1 MKKIKKGFALFL
13 VFVMAVSVIPQS
25 AFAAKKKV
33 KLSKKAVTVA
43 VGESVKIQLKNNKK
57 KVKWSITSGKKN
69 VTLSKK
75 KKTSV
80 VIKGKKAGK
89 AKVQAKI
96 GKKKYICKV
105 TVKKLDKS
113 SDEDWDDDDDQD
125 DDDTSTE
132 EPVVQPT
139 EKPLKTSDPVIP
151 STSEPSVTTPEPTP
165 GEDTTPVPA
174 TIVPSLLPAS
184 STPEPSQT
192 SVPTV
197 KPTNVPS
204 ATPLETMTPPD
215 NTPVPT
221 IKPTVKPTIE
231 PTVKPTEKPT
241 PEPTQTASPTAE
253 PTNAPSATPL
263 ETITPSLPPSSSTP
277 EPTVEPSATPVVT
290 TTPPSQSPEPT
301 IKPENHYQ
309 GLYAESEPFVISSVT
324 FDKEVTS
331 YSLAYTNIYVNQ
343 EGAASIKD
351 VVPDVSKCSFTVYCY
366 GKKAEVK
373 GVSDIVWNEEE
384 GEDPYYSFALTVEQ
398 DGKEYTETV
407 KMMLGVPKYPN
418 NPGNLSNGLT
428 LLSLQADDKTYE
440 LERNVAYGG
449 ETYYFKDKE
458 IDISQI
464 AEAEKVSIVG
474 VYEDETVTVD
484 AEIQEWYGGYIYF
497 INQSFKKGNLEIGSC
512 YFQGIKKSERYFD
525 VDAFTSTKGEV
536 TGDMVSNEWCFVYE
550 PKLEKGKSL
559 KDIFGNLSEELN
571 IYRTVYNNAYC
582 KDNEIRNV
590 VWHEESFYE
599 NKEDLGYYTFDI
611 VVTVDGQE
619 LTQNYKLV
627 QRQRKYQVS
636 GKLTTADGLPIA
648 DVELVLEEEGG
659 SQETVKTDSEGCFS
673 KELIKGTYQFDLG
686 ESFTVDDEDLQ
697 WNESLPVYKIMGK
710 VTRKGVQ
717 STDVPAFWFDS
728 QDDTQTIAN
737 ESDYSWTEIRYWSY
751 LEKGT
756 YNVTSYN
763 TLVETITVTKSETH
777 DITME
782 LGKVFGKGSGYYKF
796 VNTEDPEVYEQP
808 YAANGSYKVYLK
820 PGTYEVQKDGTV
832 IDTIEVTLGD
842 MEKDYVVYTCKGELL
857 DVKGVQIPKSVYDYD
872 IVVKKDDEVYQN
884 LSLTRWSG
892 ETSGYSFSA
901 LPGTYQFYYDEKQI
915 AEITV
920 TDSDVVQDV
929 TMPVKYVKIKMY
941 DAQDQLI
948 PLTQQV
954 TLTNQESSQQYY
966 LYGDEDSVD
975 FSIAMALPL
984 GTYQCGT
991 YEGMPSMQGK
1001 TITIEEDTDE
1011 IVMNMNVYKLTGNCK
1026 INGES
1031 ADRSTWIDLCRKE
1044 DGYYLASCTVDDE
1057 GNYVFYLEPGEYTMK
1072 VYNSGVT
1079 MDKGED
1085 VSVTNDA
1092 VVKDLD
1098 ITNAS

>member
-1 MKKIKKGFALFL
+1 MKKIKKGFALLL

-25 AFAAKKKV
+25 VFAAKKKV

-75 KKTSV
+75 KKTGV
-80 VIKGKKAGK
+80 IIKGKKAGK
-89 AKVQAKI
+89 TKVQAKI
-96 GKKKYICKV
+96 GKKKYVCKV
-105 TVKKLDKS
+105 TVKKAATADNENPNNGK
-113 SDEDWDDDDDQD
+113 
-125 DDDTSTE
+125 TTA
-132 EPVVQPT
+132 EPTQVPSQAPTVSQQPV
-139 EKPLKTSDPVIP
+139 PPVITP
-151 STSEPSVTTPEPTP
+151 GVTPSEPTASSPQTPSPSVEPTP
-165 GEDTTPVPA
+165 TASQQPVP
-174 TIVPSLLPAS
+174 
-184 STPEPSQT
+184 
-192 SVPTV
+192 
-197 KPTNVPS
+197 
-204 ATPLETMTPPD
+204 
-215 NTPVPT
+215 PVA
-221 IKPTVKPTIE
+221 
-231 PTVKPTEKPT
+231 
-241 PEPTQTASPTAE
+241 TQTANPSETLLPSVEPTAE
-253 PTNAPSATPL
+253 PTSD
-263 ETITPSLPPSSSTP
+263 
-277 EPTVEPSATPVVT
+277 
-290 TTPPSQSPEPT
+290 PSQTTEPT

-324 FDKEVTS
+324 FDKEITS

-343 EGAASIKD
+343 EGAASLKE
-351 VVPDVSKCSFTVYCY
+351 VVPDVSKCTFTVYCY

-373 GVSDIVWNEEE
+373 RISDIVWNEEE

-407 KMMLGVPKYPN
+407 KMRLGVPKYPN
-418 NPGNLSNGLT
+418 NPGDLSNGLT

-458 IDISQI
+458 IDISKI
-464 AEAEKVSIVG
+464 AEAKKVSIVG
-474 VYEDETVTVD
+474 VYEEEKVKIDV
-484 AEIQEWYGGYIYF
+484 EIRRWNQGYAF
-497 INQSFKKGNLEIGSC
+497 FTNQSFKKGNLEIGSG
-512 YFQGIKKSERYFD
+512 YFYGYKKSDRYFD

-559 KDIFGNLSEELN
+559 KDIFGNLSEELK
-571 IYRTVYNNAYC
+571 IYRTVYNNAYY

-599 NKEDLGYYTFDI
+599 NKEDPGYYTFDI
-611 VVTVDGQE
+611 VVTVDGKE
-619 LTQNYKLV
+619 LTQKYKLV
-627 QRQRKYQVS
+627 QRQRTYQVS
-636 GKLTTADGLPIA
+636 GKLTTADGVPIS
-648 DVELVLEEEGG
+648 DVSIMLEQEGG
-659 SQETVKTDSEGCFS
+659 SQETVKTDSEGYFS
-673 KELIKGTYQFDLG
+673 KELIKGTYQFELG
-686 ESFTVDDEDLQ
+686 KPFTVEDKDLQ
-697 WNESLPVYKIMGK
+697 WNESLPLYKIAGK
-710 VTRKGVQ
+710 VTREGAAQ
-717 STDVPAFWFDS
+717 STDVPGIHFQS
-728 QDDTQTIAN
+728 EEQKTITSG
-737 ESDYSWTEIRYWSY
+737 SDYSGTETRYWAY

-763 TLVETITVTKSETH
+763 TLIETIIVTKSETH

-782 LGKVFGKGSGYYKF
+782 LGMVFGKGSGYYKF

-842 MEKDYVVYTCKGELL
+842 MEKDYVSYTCKGELL
-857 DVKGVQIPKSVYDYD
+857 DMKGVQIPKNVYNYD
-872 IVVKKDDEVYQN
+872 IVVKKEDKVYKN
-884 LSLTRWSG
+884 LSLTRWSEG
-892 ETSGYSFSA
+892 TSGYSFSA
-901 LPGTYQFYYDEKQI
+901 LPGTYQFYYGENKI

-920 TDSDVVQDV
+920 TDSDVVQDL
-929 TMPVKYVKIKMY
+929 TMPVKYKKIKMY
-941 DAQDQLI
+941 DAQKQLI

-954 TLTNQESSQQYY
+954 TLINQESSQQYN

-975 FSIAMALPL
+975 FSIAVALPL
-984 GTYQCGT
+984 GTYQFET
-991 YEGMPSMQGK
+991 YEGMPSVQGK
-1001 TITIEEDTDE
+1001 TITVKEDSDE

-1031 ADRSTWIDLCRKE
+1031 ADRSTWIDLRRKE

-1072 VYNSGVT
+1072 VYNSNVT

-1085 VSVTNDA
+1085 VSITNDA

-1098 ITNAS
+1098 ITNAN

>member
-1 MKKIKKGFALFL
+1 MKKIKKGFALLL
-13 VFVMAVSVIPQS
+13 VFVMAVSVLPQS

-43 VGESVKIQLKNNKK
+43 VGEAVKIQLKNNKK
-57 KVKWSITSGKKN
+57 KVKWNITSGKKN

-96 GKKKYICKV
+96 GKKKYVCKV
-105 TVKKLDKS
+105 TVKK
-113 SDEDWDDDDDQD
+113 
-125 DDDTSTE
+125 
-132 EPVVQPT
+132 
-139 EKPLKTSDPVIP
+139 
-151 STSEPSVTTPEPTP
+151 
-165 GEDTTPVPA
+165 A
-174 TIVPSLLPAS
+174 
-184 STPEPSQT
+184 
-192 SVPTV
+192 
-197 KPTNVPS
+197 
-204 ATPLETMTPPD
+204 ATPD
-215 NTPVPT
+215 NDNPNNGKTT
-221 IKPTVKPTIE
+221 A
-231 PTVKPTEKPT
+231 
-241 PEPTQTASPTAE
+241 EPTQVPSQAPTVSQQPVPPVTTQTANPSETLLPSVEPTAE
-253 PTNAPSATPL
+253 PTSD
-263 ETITPSLPPSSSTP
+263 
-277 EPTVEPSATPVVT
+277 
-290 TTPPSQSPEPT
+290 PSQTTEPT

-324 FDKEVTS
+324 FEKEVTS

-343 EGAASIKD
+343 EGAASLKD
-351 VVPDVSKCSFTVYCY
+351 VVPDVSKCTFTVYCY

-373 GVSDIVWNEEE
+373 GISDIVWNEEE

-407 KMMLGVPKYPN
+407 KMRLGVPKYPN
-418 NPGNLSNGLT
+418 NPGDLSNGLT
-428 LLSLQADDKTYE
+428 LLSMQADNKTYE

-449 ETYYFKDKE
+449 AVYYFKDKE
-458 IDISQI
+458 VDISQI

-474 VYEDETVTVD
+474 VYEEETVTIDV
-484 AEIQEWYGGYIYF
+484 EIQEWYGGYIYF
-497 INQSFKKGNLEIGSC
+497 INKSFKKGNLEIGSC

-525 VDAFTSTKGEV
+525 VDAFTSTKGNV

-559 KDIFGNLSEELN
+559 KDIFGNLPEELN
-571 IYRTVYNNAYC
+571 IYRTVYNNAYY

-619 LTQNYKLV
+619 LTQEYKLV
-627 QRQRKYQVS
+627 QRQRTYQVS

-648 DVELVLEEEGG
+648 DAELVLEEEGG
-659 SQETVKTDSEGCFS
+659 SQETVKTDSEGYFS
-673 KELIKGTYQFDLG
+673 KKLIKGTYQFDLG

-717 STDVPAFWFDS
+717 STDVPAFWFQSDEA
-728 QDDTQTIAN
+728 QTIAN
-737 ESDYSWTEIRYWSY
+737 ESDYSGTEIRYWSY

-782 LGKVFGKGSGYYKF
+782 LGMVFGKGSGYYKF

-808 YAANGSYKVYLK
+808 YAANGSYKVFLK

-832 IDTIEVTLGD
+832 IDTIEVKLGD

-857 DVKGVQIPKSVYDYD
+857 DVKGFQIPKSVYDYD

-920 TDSDVVQDV
+920 TDSNVVQDL

-954 TLTNQESSQQYY
+954 TLTNQESSQQYN
-966 LYGDEDSVD
+966 LYREEDEDSVD

-1001 TITIEEDTDE
+1001 TITIKEDTDE

-1031 ADRSTWIDLCRKE
+1031 ADRNTWIDLCRKE
-1044 DGYYLASCTVDDE
+1044 GGYYLASCTVDDE

-1072 VYNSGVT
+1072 VYNSNVM
-1079 MDKGED
+1079 MDKDED
-1085 VSVTNDA
+1085 VSIINDA

>member
-1 MKKIKKGFALFL
+1 MKKIKKGFALLL

-96 GKKKYICKV
+96 GKKKYVCKV
-105 TVKKLDKS
+105 TVKKAATADNDNPNNGK
-113 SDEDWDDDDDQD
+113 
-125 DDDTSTE
+125 TTA
-132 EPVVQPT
+132 EPTQVPSQAPTVSQQPV
-139 EKPLKTSDPVIP
+139 PPVISQTANP
-151 STSEPSVTTPEPTP
+151 SEIPLPSV
-165 GEDTTPVPA
+165 
-174 TIVPSLLPAS
+174 
-184 STPEPSQT
+184 
-192 SVPTV
+192 
-197 KPTNVPS
+197 
-204 ATPLETMTPPD
+204 
-215 NTPVPT
+215 
-221 IKPTVKPTIE
+221 
-231 PTVKPTEKPT
+231 KPT
-241 PEPTQTASPTAE
+241 PEPTGD
-253 PTNAPSATPL
+253 PSQ
-263 ETITPSLPPSSSTP
+263 TP
-277 EPTVEPSATPVVT
+277 EPSVEPTPTASQQPAT
-290 TTPPSQSPEPT
+290 SSPEPT

-331 YSLAYTNIYVNQ
+331 YSLAYTNIYVTQ
-343 EGAASIKD
+343 EGAASLKE

-373 GVSDIVWNEEE
+373 GISDIVWNEEE

-398 DGKEYTETV
+398 DGKEYTETI
-407 KMMLGVPKYPN
+407 KMMLGIPKYPN

-474 VYEDETVTVD
+474 VYEEEKVKIDV
-484 AEIQEWYGGYIYF
+484 EIQRWNQGYAFF
-497 INQSFKKGNLEIGSC
+497 INQSFKKGNLEIGSG
-512 YFQGIKKSERYFD
+512 YFYGYKKSNRYFD

-571 IYRTVYNNAYC
+571 IYRTVYNNAYY

-590 VWHEESFYE
+590 VWHEESFYK
-599 NKEDLGYYTFDI
+599 NKEDPGYYTFDI

-619 LTQNYKLV
+619 LTQEYKLV
-627 QRQRKYQVS
+627 QRQRTYQVS
-636 GKLTTADGLPIA
+636 GKLTTADGVPIS
-648 DVELVLEEEGG
+648 DVSIMLEQEGG
-659 SQETVKTDSEGCFS
+659 SQETVKTDSEGYFS
-673 KELIKGTYQFDLG
+673 KELIKGTYQFELG
-686 ESFTVDDEDLQ
+686 KPFTVDDEDLQ
-697 WNESLPVYKIMGK
+697 WNESFPLYKIAGK
-710 VTRKGVQ
+710 VTREGAAQ
-717 STDVPAFWFDS
+717 STDVPGIHFQS
-728 QDDTQTIAN
+728 EEQKTITSG
-737 ESDYSWTEIRYWSY
+737 SDYSGTETRYWSY

-763 TLVETITVTKSETH
+763 TLIETITVTKSETH

-796 VNTEDPEVYEQP
+796 VNTEDPEVYEEP
-808 YAANGSYKVYLK
+808 FAANGSYKVYLK
-820 PGTYEVQKDGTV
+820 PGTYKVQKDGTV

-842 MEKDYVVYTCKGELL
+842 MEKDYVSYTCKGELL
-857 DVKGVQIPKSVYDYD
+857 DMKGVQIPKNVYNYD
-872 IVVKKDDEVYQN
+872 IVVKKEDKVYKN

-892 ETSGYSFSA
+892 DTSGYNFSA
-901 LPGTYQFYYDEKQI
+901 LPGTYQFYYGENKI

-920 TDSDVVQDV
+920 TDSDVVQDL
-929 TMPVKYVKIKMY
+929 TMPVKYVKIKMH

-954 TLTNQESSQQYY
+954 TLINQESSQQYN

-975 FSIAMALPL
+975 FSIAVALPL
-984 GTYQCGT
+984 GTYQFET
-991 YEGMPSMQGK
+991 YEGMPSVQGK
-1001 TITIEEDTDE
+1001 TITVKEDTDE

-1031 ADRSTWIDLCRKE
+1031 ADRSTWINLYRKK
-1044 DGYYLASCTVDDE
+1044 DNSYLASCTMDEE
-1057 GNYVFYLEPGEYTMK
+1057 GNYVFYLE
-1072 VYNSGVT
+1072 SGDYSVQVSKADAT
-1079 MDKGED
+1079 IIAEEE
-1085 VSVTNDA
+1085 VSVTNASVIQDF
-1092 VVKDLD
+1092 D
-1098 ITNAS
+1098 ITNASWLA

>member
-1 MKKIKKGFALFL
+1 M
-13 VFVMAVSVIPQS
+13 
-25 AFAAKKKV
+25 
-33 KLSKKAVTVA
+33 
-43 VGESVKIQLKNNKK
+43 GESVRIQLKNNKK
-57 KVKWSITSGKKN
+57 KVKWVVASGKN
-69 VTLSKK
+69 IITLSKK
-75 KKTSV
+75 KKTGV
-80 VIKGKKAGK
+80 TIKGKKAGK
-89 AKVQAKI
+89 ARVHAKI

-113 SDEDWDDDDDQD
+113 SDEDWDDDVDQD

-139 EKPLKTSDPVIP
+139 EKPLQTSDPVIP
-151 STSEPSVTTPEPTP
+151 STSAPSVATPEPTP

-197 KPTNVPS
+197 KPTDVPS
-204 ATPLETMTPPD
+204 ATPLETMTPPVS
-215 NTPVPT
+215 TIEPT
-221 IKPTVKPTIE
+221 IKPTIE
-231 PTVKPTEKPT
+231 PTIKPTIEPTEKPT
-241 PEPTQTASPTAE
+241 PEPTQSASPTVE
-253 PTNAPSATPL
+253 PTNVPSATPL
-263 ETITPSLPPSSSTP
+263 ETITPSLPPSSST
-277 EPTVEPSATPVVT
+277 
-290 TTPPSQSPEPT
+290 PEPT

-331 YSLAYTNIYVNQ
+331 YSLAYTNIYVTQ
-343 EGAASIKD
+343 EGAASLKE
-351 VVPDVSKCSFTVYCY
+351 VVPDVSKCTFTVYCY

-373 GVSDIVWNEEE
+373 GISDIVWNEEE

-398 DGKEYTETV
+398 DGKEYTETI
-407 KMMLGVPKYPN
+407 KMMLGIPKYPN
-418 NPGNLSNGLT
+418 TPGNLSNGLT

-458 IDISQI
+458 IDISKI
-464 AEAEKVSIVG
+464 AEAKKVSIVG
-474 VYEDETVTVD
+474 VYEEETVTIDV
-484 AEIQEWYGGYIYF
+484 EIRKWNQGYAFF
-497 INQSFKKGNLEIGSC
+497 INQSFKKGNLEIGSG
-512 YFQGIKKSERYFD
+512 YFSGYKKSERYFD

-559 KDIFGNLSEELN
+559 KDIFGNLSEELK
-571 IYRTVYNNAYC
+571 IYRTVYNNAYY

-599 NKEDLGYYTFDI
+599 NKEDPGYYTFDI
-611 VVTVDGQE
+611 VVTVDGKE
-619 LTQNYKLV
+619 LTQEYKLI
-627 QRQRKYQVS
+627 QRQRTYQVS
-636 GKLTTADGLPIA
+636 GKLTTADGVPIS
-648 DVELVLEEEGG
+648 DVSIMLEQEGG
-659 SQETVKTDSEGCFS
+659 SQETVKTDSEGYFS
-673 KELIKGTYQFDLG
+673 KKLIKGTYQFNLG
-686 ESFTVDDEDLQ
+686 KSFTVEDEDLQ

-717 STDVPAFWFDS
+717 SKDVPAFWFDS

-737 ESDYSWTEIRYWSY
+737 ESDYSGTEIRYWSY

-763 TLVETITVTKSETH
+763 TLIETITVTKSETH

-782 LGKVFGKGSGYYKF
+782 LGMVFGKGSGYYKF

-808 YAANGSYKVYLK
+808 YAGNGSYKVYLK

-842 MEKDYVVYTCKGELL
+842 MEKDYVSYTCKGELL
-857 DVKGVQIPKSVYDYD
+857 DMKGVQIPKSVYNYD
-872 IVVKKDDEVYQN
+872 IVVKKEDTVYKN
-884 LSLTRWSG
+884 LSLTRWSEG
-892 ETSGYSFSA
+892 TSGYNFSA
-901 LPGTYQFYYDEKQI
+901 LPGTYQFYYGEKKI
-915 AEITV
+915 AEVTV
-920 TDSDVVQDV
+920 TDSDVVKDL
-929 TMPVKYVKIKMY
+929 TMPVKYIKIKMY
-941 DAQDQLI
+941 DAQNQLI

-954 TLTNQESSQQYY
+954 ELLNQESKQRYY
-966 LYGDEDSVD
+966 LYGEEDEDSVG
-975 FSIAMALPL
+975 FSMAMALPL
-984 GTYQCGT
+984 GTYQFET
-991 YEGMPSMQGK
+991 YEGMPSVQGK
-1001 TITIEEDTDE
+1001 TITVKEDTDE

-1031 ADRSTWIDLCRKE
+1031 ADRSTWIDLRRKE

-1072 VYNSGVT
+1072 VYNSNVT
-1079 MDKGED
+1079 MDKDEE

-1098 ITNAS
+1098 ITNAN

>member
-1 MKKIKKGFALFL
+1 MKKIKKGFALLL

-75 KKTSV
+75 KKTGV
-80 VIKGKKAGK
+80 IIKGKKAGK

-96 GKKKYICKV
+96 GKKKYVCKV
-105 TVKKLDKS
+105 TVKKAATADN
-113 SDEDWDDDDDQD
+113 DN
-125 DDDTSTE
+125 
-132 EPVVQPT
+132 PNNG
-139 EKPLKTSDPVIP
+139 KT
-151 STSEPSVTTPEPTP
+151 T
-165 GEDTTPVPA
+165 A
-174 TIVPSLLPAS
+174 
-184 STPEPSQT
+184 
-192 SVPTV
+192 
-197 KPTNVPS
+197 
-204 ATPLETMTPPD
+204 
-215 NTPVPT
+215 
-221 IKPTVKPTIE
+221 
-231 PTVKPTEKPT
+231 
-241 PEPTQTASPTAE
+241 EPTQVPSQAPTVSQQPVPPVATQTANPSETLLPSVEPTAE
-253 PTNAPSATPL
+253 PTSD
-263 ETITPSLPPSSSTP
+263 
-277 EPTVEPSATPVVT
+277 
-290 TTPPSQSPEPT
+290 PSQTTEPT
-301 IKPENHYQ
+301 IKPENHFE

-324 FDKEVTS
+324 FDKEITS

-343 EGAASIKD
+343 EGAASLKE
-351 VVPDVSKCSFTVYCY
+351 VVPDVSKCTFTVYCY

-373 GVSDIVWNEEE
+373 RISDIVWNEEE

-407 KMMLGVPKYPN
+407 KMRLGVPKYPN
-418 NPGNLSNGLT
+418 NPGDLSNGLT

-458 IDISQI
+458 IDISKI
-464 AEAEKVSIVG
+464 AEAKKVSIVG
-474 VYEDETVTVD
+474 VYEEEKVKIDV
-484 AEIQEWYGGYIYF
+484 EIRRWNQGYAF
-497 INQSFKKGNLEIGSC
+497 FTNQSFKKGNLEIGSG
-512 YFQGIKKSERYFD
+512 YFYGYKKSDRYFD

-559 KDIFGNLSEELN
+559 KDIFGNLSEELK
-571 IYRTVYNNAYC
+571 IYRTVYNNAYY

-599 NKEDLGYYTFDI
+599 NKEDPGYYTFDI
-611 VVTVDGQE
+611 VVTVDGKE
-619 LTQNYKLV
+619 LTQEYKLV
-627 QRQRKYQVS
+627 QRQRTYQVS
-636 GKLTTADGLPIA
+636 GKLTTADGVPIS
-648 DVELVLEEEGG
+648 DVSIMLEQEGG
-659 SQETVKTDSEGCFS
+659 SQETVKTDSEGYFS
-673 KELIKGTYQFDLG
+673 KELIKGTYQFELG
-686 ESFTVDDEDLQ
+686 KPFTVEDKDLQ
-697 WNESLPVYKIMGK
+697 WNESLPLYKIAGK
-710 VTRKGVQ
+710 VTREGAAQ
-717 STDVPAFWFDS
+717 STDVPGIHFQS
-728 QDDTQTIAN
+728 EEQKTITSG
-737 ESDYSWTEIRYWSY
+737 SDYSGTETRYWAY

-763 TLVETITVTKSETH
+763 TLIETITVTKSETH

-782 LGKVFGKGSGYYKF
+782 LGMVFGKGSGYYKF

-820 PGTYEVQKDGTV
+820 PGTYKVQKDGTV

-842 MEKDYVVYTCKGELL
+842 MEKDYVSYTCKGELL
-857 DVKGVQIPKSVYDYD
+857 DMKGVQIPKSVYNYD
-872 IVVKKDDEVYQN
+872 IVVKKEDTVYKN
-884 LSLTRWSG
+884 LSLTRWSEG
-892 ETSGYSFSA
+892 TSGYNFSA
-901 LPGTYQFYYDEKQI
+901 LPGTYQFYYGEKKI
-915 AEITV
+915 AEVTV
-920 TDSDVVQDV
+920 TDSDVVKDL
-929 TMPVKYVKIKMY
+929 TMPVKYKKIKMY
-941 DAQDQLI
+941 DAQKQLI

-954 TLTNQESSQQYY
+954 TLINQESSQQYN

-984 GTYQCGT
+984 GTYQFET
-991 YEGMPSMQGK
+991 YEGMPSVQGK
-1001 TITIEEDTDE
+1001 TITVKEDNDE

-1031 ADRSTWIDLCRKE
+1031 ADRNTWIDLRRKE

-1072 VYNSGVT
+1072 VYNSNVT

-1085 VSVTNDA
+1085 VSIINDA

>member
-1 MKKIKKGFALFL
+1 MKKIKKGFALLL

-25 AFAAKKKV
+25 AFAAKKMV
-33 KLSKKAVTVA
+33 KLSKKTVTVA
-43 VGESVKIQLKNNKK
+43 VGEAVKIQLKNNKK
-57 KVKWSITSGKKN
+57 KVKWRITSGKKN

-80 VIKGKKAGK
+80 IIKGKKAGK

-96 GKKKYICKV
+96 GKKKYVCKV
-105 TVKKLDKS
+105 TVGKAATADN
-113 SDEDWDDDDDQD
+113 DN
-125 DDDTSTE
+125 
-132 EPVVQPT
+132 PNNG
-139 EKPLKTSDPVIP
+139 KT
-151 STSEPSVTTPEPTP
+151 
-165 GEDTTPVPA
+165 
-174 TIVPSLLPAS
+174 
-184 STPEPSQT
+184 
-192 SVPTV
+192 
-197 KPTNVPS
+197 
-204 ATPLETMTPPD
+204 
-215 NTPVPT
+215 
-221 IKPTVKPTIE
+221 
-231 PTVKPTEKPT
+231 
-241 PEPTQTASPTAE
+241 TAE
-253 PTNAPSATPL
+253 PTQVPSQAPTVSQQPVPPV
-263 ETITPSLPPSSSTP
+263 ITPDVTPSEPTVSSSQTP
-277 EPTVEPSATPVVT
+277 EPTVSSPQTPEPSVEPTPTVSQQPAT
-290 TTPPSQSPEPT
+290 SSPEPT
-301 IKPENHYQ
+301 IKPENHFE

-331 YSLAYTNIYVNQ
+331 YSLAYTNIYVTQ
-343 EGAASIKD
+343 EGAASLKD
-351 VVPDVSKCSFTVYCY
+351 VVPDVSKCTFTVYCY

-373 GVSDIVWNEEE
+373 GISDIVWNEEE

-398 DGKEYTETV
+398 DGKEYTETI
-407 KMMLGVPKYPN
+407 KMMLGIPKYPN

-474 VYEDETVTVD
+474 VYEEEKVKIDVELR
-484 AEIQEWYGGYIYF
+484 EWNQRYAFF
-497 INQSFKKGNLEIGSC
+497 INQSFKKGNLEIGSG
-512 YFQGIKKSERYFD
+512 YFYGYKKSERYFD

-571 IYRTVYNNAYC
+571 IYRTVYNNAYY

-599 NKEDLGYYTFDI
+599 NKEDPGYYTFDI
-611 VVTVDGQE
+611 VVTVDGKE
-619 LTQNYKLV
+619 LTQEYKLV
-627 QRQRKYQVS
+627 QRQRTYQVS
-636 GKLTTADGLPIA
+636 GKLTTADGVPIA
-648 DVELVLEEEGG
+648 DAELKLEEEGG
-659 SQETVKTDSEGCFS
+659 SQKAVKTDSKGYFS
-673 KELIKGTYQFDLG
+673 KELIKGTYQFNLG
-686 ESFTVDDEDLQ
+686 KSFTIVDEDLQ

-717 STDVPAFWFDS
+717 STDVPSFYFDS

-737 ESDYSWTEIRYWSY
+737 EIDYSGTEIRYWSY

-763 TLVETITVTKSETH
+763 TLIETITVTKSGTH

-808 YAANGSYKVYLK
+808 YAAYGSYKVYLK
-820 PGTYEVQKDGTV
+820 PGTYKVQKDGTV

-842 MEKDYVVYTCKGELL
+842 MEKDYVSYTCKGELL
-857 DVKGVQIPKSVYDYD
+857 DMKGVQIPKNVYNYD
-872 IVVKKDDEVYQN
+872 IVVKKEDKVYKN
-884 LSLTRWSG
+884 LSLTRWSEG
-892 ETSGYSFSA
+892 TSGYSFSA
-901 LPGTYQFYYDEKQI
+901 LPGTYQFYYGENKI

-920 TDSDVVQDV
+920 TDSDVVQDL
-929 TMPVKYVKIKMY
+929 TMPVKYVKIKMH

-954 TLTNQESSQQYY
+954 TLINQESSQQYN

-984 GTYQCGT
+984 GTYQFET
-991 YEGMPSMQGK
+991 YEGMPNVQGK
-1001 TITIEEDTDE
+1001 TITVKEDTDE

-1031 ADRSTWIDLCRKE
+1031 ADRSTWIDLYRKG
-1044 DGYYLASCTVDDE
+1044 DGYYLASCNMDDE

-1072 VYNSGVT
+1072 VYRSNVI
-1079 MDKGED
+1079 MDEDED

-1098 ITNAS
+1098 ITNAN

>member
-1 MKKIKKGFALFL
+1 MKKIKKGFALLL

-75 KKTSV
+75 KKTGV
-80 VIKGKKAGK
+80 IIKGKKAGK

-96 GKKKYICKV
+96 GKKKYVCKV
-105 TVKKLDKS
+105 TVKKAATADNDNPNNGK
-113 SDEDWDDDDDQD
+113 
-125 DDDTSTE
+125 TTA
-132 EPVVQPT
+132 EPTQVPSQAPTVSQQPV
-139 EKPLKTSDPVIP
+139 PPVITP
-151 STSEPSVTTPEPTP
+151 GVTPSEPT
-165 GEDTTPVPA
+165 
-174 TIVPSLLPAS
+174 AS
-184 STPEPSQT
+184 SPQTPEPS
-192 SVPTV
+192 V
-197 KPTNVPS
+197 
-204 ATPLETMTPPD
+204 
-215 NTPVPT
+215 
-221 IKPTVKPTIE
+221 E
-231 PTVKPTEKPT
+231 PTP
-241 PEPTQTASPTAE
+241 TASQQP
-253 PTNAPSATPL
+253 AT
-263 ETITPSLPPSSSTP
+263 SSP
-277 EPTVEPSATPVVT
+277 K
-290 TTPPSQSPEPT
+290 PT

-331 YSLAYTNIYVNQ
+331 YSLAYTNIYVTQ
-343 EGAASIKD
+343 EGAASLKD

-373 GVSDIVWNEEE
+373 GSSDIVWNEEE

-398 DGKEYTETV
+398 DGKEYTETI
-407 KMMLGVPKYPN
+407 KMMLGIPKYPN

-474 VYEDETVTVD
+474 VYEEEKVKIDV
-484 AEIQEWYGGYIYF
+484 EILRWNQGYAFF
-497 INQSFKKGNLEIGSC
+497 INQSFKKGNLEIGSG
-512 YFQGIKKSERYFD
+512 YFYGYKKSNRYFD

-559 KDIFGNLSEELN
+559 KDIFGNLSEELK
-571 IYRTVYNNAYC
+571 IYRTVYNNAYY

-590 VWHEESFYE
+590 VWHEESFYK
-599 NKEDLGYYTFDI
+599 NKEDPGYYTFDI

-619 LTQNYKLV
+619 LTQEYKLV
-627 QRQRKYQVS
+627 QRQRTYQVS
-636 GKLTTADGLPIA
+636 GKLTTADGVPIS
-648 DVELVLEEEGG
+648 DVSIMLEQEGG
-659 SQETVKTDSEGCFS
+659 SQETVKTDSEGYFS
-673 KELIKGTYQFDLG
+673 KELIKGTYQFELG
-686 ESFTVDDEDLQ
+686 KPFTVEDKDLQ
-697 WNESLPVYKIMGK
+697 WNESLPLYKIAGK
-710 VTRKGVQ
+710 VTREGAAQ
-717 STDVPAFWFDS
+717 STDVPGIHFQS
-728 QDDTQTIAN
+728 EEQKTITSG
-737 ESDYSWTEIRYWSY
+737 SDYSGTEIRYWSY
-751 LEKGT
+751 LEKGI
-756 YNVTSYN
+756 YNVVAVN
-763 TLVETITVTKSETH
+763 TLVDTITVTKSETH

-796 VNTEDPEVYEQP
+796 VNTEDPEVYEEP
-808 YAANGSYKVYLK
+808 FAANGSYKVYLK
-820 PGTYEVQKDGTV
+820 PGTYKVQKDGTV

-842 MEKDYVVYTCKGELL
+842 MEKDYVSYTCKGELL
-857 DVKGVQIPKSVYDYD
+857 DMKGVQIPKNVYNYD
-872 IVVKKDDEVYQN
+872 IVVKKEDKVYKN
-884 LSLTRWSG
+884 LSLTRWSEG
-892 ETSGYSFSA
+892 TSGYSFSA
-901 LPGTYQFYYDEKQI
+901 LPGTYQFYYGENKI

-920 TDSDVVQDV
+920 TDSDVVRDL
-929 TMPVKYVKIKMY
+929 TMPVKYVKIKMH

-954 TLTNQESSQQYY
+954 TLINQESSQQYN

-975 FSIAMALPL
+975 FSIAVALPL
-984 GTYQCGT
+984 GTYQFET
-991 YEGMPSMQGK
+991 YEGMPSVQGK
-1001 TITIEEDTDE
+1001 TITVKEDPDE

-1031 ADRSTWIDLCRKE
+1031 ADRSTWINLYQKKDNR
-1044 DGYYLASCTVDDE
+1044 YLASCTMDDE
-1057 GNYVFYLEPGEYTMK
+1057 GNYVFYLEPGDYTMK
-1072 VYNSGVT
+1072 VYRSNVI
-1079 MDKGED
+1079 MDED
-1085 VSVTNDA
+1085 EEVSVTNDA
-1092 VVKDLD
+1092 VVKNLD
-1098 ITNAS
+1098 ITNAN

>member
-1 MKKIKKGFALFL
+1 MKKIKKGFALLL

-75 KKTSV
+75 KKTGV
-80 VIKGKKAGK
+80 IIKGKKAGK
-89 AKVQAKI
+89 TKVQAKI
-96 GKKKYICKV
+96 GKKKYVCKV
-105 TVKKLDKS
+105 TVKKAATADNENPNNGK
-113 SDEDWDDDDDQD
+113 
-125 DDDTSTE
+125 TTA
-132 EPVVQPT
+132 EPTQVPSQAPTVSQQPV
-139 EKPLKTSDPVIP
+139 LPVITP
-151 STSEPSVTTPEPTP
+151 GVTPSEPTASSPQTPSPSVEPTP
-165 GEDTTPVPA
+165 TASQQPVP
-174 TIVPSLLPAS
+174 
-184 STPEPSQT
+184 
-192 SVPTV
+192 
-197 KPTNVPS
+197 
-204 ATPLETMTPPD
+204 
-215 NTPVPT
+215 PVA
-221 IKPTVKPTIE
+221 
-231 PTVKPTEKPT
+231 
-241 PEPTQTASPTAE
+241 TQTANPSETLLPSVEPTAE
-253 PTNAPSATPL
+253 PTSD
-263 ETITPSLPPSSSTP
+263 
-277 EPTVEPSATPVVT
+277 
-290 TTPPSQSPEPT
+290 PSQTTEPT

-343 EGAASIKD
+343 EGAASLKE
-351 VVPDVSKCSFTVYCY
+351 VVPDVSKCTFTVYCY

-373 GVSDIVWNEEE
+373 RISDIVWNEEE

-407 KMMLGVPKYPN
+407 KMRLGVPKYPN
-418 NPGNLSNGLT
+418 NPGDLSNGLT

-458 IDISQI
+458 IDISKI
-464 AEAEKVSIVG
+464 AEAKKVSIVG
-474 VYEDETVTVD
+474 VYEEEKVKIDV
-484 AEIQEWYGGYIYF
+484 EIRRWNQGYAF
-497 INQSFKKGNLEIGSC
+497 FTNQSFKKGNLEIGSG
-512 YFQGIKKSERYFD
+512 YFYGYKKSDRYFD

-559 KDIFGNLSEELN
+559 KDIFGNLSEELK
-571 IYRTVYNNAYC
+571 IYRTVYNNAYY

-599 NKEDLGYYTFDI
+599 NKEDPGYYTFDI
-611 VVTVDGQE
+611 VVTVDGKE
-619 LTQNYKLV
+619 LTQKYKLV
-627 QRQRKYQVS
+627 QRQRTYQVS
-636 GKLTTADGLPIA
+636 GKLTTADGVPIS
-648 DVELVLEEEGG
+648 DVSIMLEQEGG
-659 SQETVKTDSEGCFS
+659 SQETVKTDSEGYFS
-673 KELIKGTYQFDLG
+673 KELIKGTYQFELG
-686 ESFTVDDEDLQ
+686 KPFTVEDKDLQ
-697 WNESLPVYKIMGK
+697 WNESLPLYKIAGK
-710 VTRKGVQ
+710 VTREGAAQ
-717 STDVPAFWFDS
+717 STDVPGIHFQS
-728 QDDTQTIAN
+728 EEQKTITSG
-737 ESDYSWTEIRYWSY
+737 SDYSGTETRYWAY

-763 TLVETITVTKSETH
+763 TLIETITVTKSETH

-782 LGKVFGKGSGYYKF
+782 LGMVFGKGSGYYKF

-842 MEKDYVVYTCKGELL
+842 MEKDYVSYTCKGELL
-857 DVKGVQIPKSVYDYD
+857 DMKGVQIPKNVYNYD
-872 IVVKKDDEVYQN
+872 IVVKKEDKVYKN
-884 LSLTRWSG
+884 LSLTRWSEG
-892 ETSGYSFSA
+892 TSGYSFSA
-901 LPGTYQFYYDEKQI
+901 LPGTYQFYYGENKI
-915 AEITV
+915 AEVTV
-920 TDSDVVQDV
+920 TDSDVVQDL
-929 TMPVKYVKIKMY
+929 TMPVKYKKIKMY
-941 DAQDQLI
+941 DAQKQLI

-954 TLTNQESSQQYY
+954 TLINQESSQQYN

-975 FSIAMALPL
+975 FSIAVALPL
-984 GTYQCGT
+984 GTYQFET
-991 YEGMPSMQGK
+991 YEGMPSVQGK
-1001 TITIEEDTDE
+1001 TITVKEDNDE
-1011 IVMNMNVYKLTGNCK
+1011 IVMNMSVYKLTGNCK
-1026 INGES
+1026 INGQS
-1031 ADRSTWIDLCRKE
+1031 ADRNTWIDLRRKE

-1072 VYNSGVT
+1072 VYNSNVT

-1085 VSVTNDA
+1085 VSITNDA

-1098 ITNAS
+1098 ITNAN

>member
-13 VFVMAVSVIPQS
+13 VFVMAVSVIPQG

-33 KLSKKAVTVA
+33 KLSKKAVTVT
-43 VGESVKIQLKNNKK
+43 VGESVRIQLKNNKK
-57 KVKWSITSGKKN
+57 KVKWVVASGKN
-69 VTLSKK
+69 IITLSKK
-75 KKTSV
+75 KKTGV
-80 VIKGKKAGK
+80 TIKGKKAGK
-89 AKVQAKI
+89 ARVHAKI

-113 SDEDWDDDDDQD
+113 SDEDWDDDADQD

-139 EKPLKTSDPVIP
+139 EKPLQISDPVIP
-151 STSEPSVTTPEPTP
+151 STSAPSVATPEPTP

-192 SVPTV
+192 SVPT
-197 KPTNVPS
+197 
-204 ATPLETMTPPD
+204 
-215 NTPVPT
+215 
-221 IKPTVKPTIE
+221 
-231 PTVKPTEKPT
+231 
-241 PEPTQTASPTAE
+241 
-253 PTNAPSATPL
+253 
-263 ETITPSLPPSSSTP
+263 
-277 EPTVEPSATPVVT
+277 
-290 TTPPSQSPEPT
+290 
-301 IKPENHYQ
+301 IKPENHFE

-331 YSLAYTNIYVNQ
+331 YSLAYTNIYVTQ
-343 EGAASIKD
+343 EGAASLKE
-351 VVPDVSKCSFTVYCY
+351 VVPDVSKCTFTVYCY

-373 GVSDIVWNEEE
+373 GISDIVWNEKEGEGE

-398 DGKEYTETV
+398 DGKEYTKTV
-407 KMMLGVPKYPN
+407 KMMLGIPKYPN
-418 NPGNLSNGLT
+418 TPGNLSNGLT

-458 IDISQI
+458 IDISKI
-464 AEAEKVSIVG
+464 AEAKKVSIVG
-474 VYEDETVTVD
+474 VYEEETVTIDV
-484 AEIQEWYGGYIYF
+484 EIRKWNQGYAFF
-497 INQSFKKGNLEIGSC
+497 INQSFKKGNLEIGSG
-512 YFQGIKKSERYFD
+512 YFYGYKKSERYFD

-571 IYRTVYNNAYC
+571 IYRTVYNNAYY

-590 VWHEESFYE
+590 VWHEESFYK
-599 NKEDLGYYTFDI
+599 NKEDPGYYTFDI

-619 LTQNYKLV
+619 LTQEYKLV
-627 QRQRKYQVS
+627 QRQRTYQVS
-636 GKLTTADGLPIA
+636 GKLTTKDGLPIA
-648 DVELVLEEEGG
+648 DAKLMLEEEGG
-659 SQETVKTDSEGCFS
+659 SQEAVKTDSEGYFS
-673 KELIKGTYQFDLG
+673 KELIKGTYQFNLG
-686 ESFTVDDEDLQ
+686 KSFTVEDEDLQ

-710 VTRKGVQ
+710 VSRKGTQ
-717 STDVPAFWFDS
+717 ATDFPGFWFDS
-728 QDDTQTIAN
+728 QGDAQVIDDTVNGN
-737 ESDYSWTEIRYWSY
+737 EYYAY
-751 LEKGT
+751 LKEGT
-756 YNVTSYN
+756 YIVTSYS
-763 TLVETITVTKSETH
+763 TQVDTITVTKSETH

-796 VNTEDPEVYEQP
+796 VNTEDPEVYEEP
-808 YAANGSYKVYLK
+808 FAAYGSYMVYLK

-842 MEKDYVVYTCKGELL
+842 MEKDYVSYTCKGELL
-857 DVKGVQIPKSVYDYD
+857 DMKGVQIPKNVYNYD
-872 IVVKKDDEVYQN
+872 IVVKKEDKVYKN
-884 LSLTRWSG
+884 LSLKRESEG
-892 ETSGYSFSA
+892 TSGYSFSA
-901 LPGTYQFYYDEKQI
+901 LPGTYQFYYGEKKI
-915 AEITV
+915 AEVTV
-920 TDSDVVQDV
+920 ADSDVVKDL
-929 TMPVKYVKIKMY
+929 TMPVKYVKIRMY
-941 DAQDQLI
+941 DVQEQLI

-954 TLTNQESSQQYY
+954 TLTNQESKQMYY
-966 LYGDEDSVD
+966 LYGEEDEDSVG

-984 GTYQCGT
+984 GTYQFES
-991 YEGMPSMQGK
+991 YEGIPSMQGK
-1001 TITIEEDTDE
+1001 TITVKEDNDE
-1011 IVMNMNVYKLTGNCK
+1011 IVMNMSVYKLTGNCK
-1026 INGES
+1026 INGQI
-1031 ADRSTWIDLCRKE
+1031 ADRSTWIDVYQKE
-1044 DGYYLASCTVDDE
+1044 GTVVLASCTVDDK

-1072 VYNSGVT
+1072 VYNSTVT

-1085 VSVTNDA
+1085 VSIINGA

>member
-1 MKKIKKGFALFL
+1 MKKIKKGFALLL

-75 KKTSV
+75 KKTGV
-80 VIKGKKAGK
+80 IIKGKKAGK
-89 AKVQAKI
+89 TKVQAKI
-96 GKKKYICKV
+96 GKKKYVCKV
-105 TVKKLDKS
+105 TVKKAATADNENPNNGK
-113 SDEDWDDDDDQD
+113 
-125 DDDTSTE
+125 TTA
-132 EPVVQPT
+132 EPTQVPSQAPTVSQQPV
-139 EKPLKTSDPVIP
+139 PPVITP
-151 STSEPSVTTPEPTP
+151 GVTPSEPTASLPQTPSPSVEPTP
-165 GEDTTPVPA
+165 TASQQPVP
-174 TIVPSLLPAS
+174 
-184 STPEPSQT
+184 
-192 SVPTV
+192 
-197 KPTNVPS
+197 
-204 ATPLETMTPPD
+204 
-215 NTPVPT
+215 PVA
-221 IKPTVKPTIE
+221 
-231 PTVKPTEKPT
+231 
-241 PEPTQTASPTAE
+241 TQTANPSETLLPSVEPTAE
-253 PTNAPSATPL
+253 PTSD
-263 ETITPSLPPSSSTP
+263 
-277 EPTVEPSATPVVT
+277 
-290 TTPPSQSPEPT
+290 PSQTTEPT

-324 FDKEVTS
+324 FDKEITS

-343 EGAASIKD
+343 EGAASLKE
-351 VVPDVSKCSFTVYCY
+351 VVPDVSKCTFTVYCY

-373 GVSDIVWNEEE
+373 RISDIVWNEEE

-407 KMMLGVPKYPN
+407 KMRLGVPKYPN
-418 NPGNLSNGLT
+418 NPGDLSNGLT

-458 IDISQI
+458 IDISKI
-464 AEAEKVSIVG
+464 AEAKKVSIVG
-474 VYEDETVTVD
+474 VYEEEKVKIDV
-484 AEIQEWYGGYIYF
+484 EIRRWNQGYAF
-497 INQSFKKGNLEIGSC
+497 FTNQSFKKGNLEIGSG
-512 YFQGIKKSERYFD
+512 YFYGYKKSDRYFD

-559 KDIFGNLSEELN
+559 KDIFGNLSEELK
-571 IYRTVYNNAYC
+571 IYRTVYNNAYY

-599 NKEDLGYYTFDI
+599 NKEDPGYYTFDI
-611 VVTVDGQE
+611 VVTVDGKE
-619 LTQNYKLV
+619 LTQKYKLV
-627 QRQRKYQVS
+627 QRQRTYQVS
-636 GKLTTADGLPIA
+636 GKLTTADGVPIS
-648 DVELVLEEEGG
+648 DVSIMLEQEGG
-659 SQETVKTDSEGCFS
+659 SQETVKTDSEGYFS
-673 KELIKGTYQFDLG
+673 KELIKGTYQFELG
-686 ESFTVDDEDLQ
+686 KPFTVEDKDLQ
-697 WNESLPVYKIMGK
+697 WNESLPLYKIAGK
-710 VTRKGVQ
+710 VTREGAAQ
-717 STDVPAFWFDS
+717 STDVPGIHFQS
-728 QDDTQTIAN
+728 EEQKTITSG
-737 ESDYSWTEIRYWSY
+737 SDYSGTETRYWAY

-763 TLVETITVTKSETH
+763 TLIETIIVTKSETH

-782 LGKVFGKGSGYYKF
+782 LGMVFGKGSGYYKF

-820 PGTYEVQKDGTV
+820 PGTYEVQKDRTV

-842 MEKDYVVYTCKGELL
+842 MEKDYVSYTCKGELL
-857 DVKGVQIPKSVYDYD
+857 DMKGVQIPKNVYNYD
-872 IVVKKDDEVYQN
+872 IVVKKEDKVYKN
-884 LSLTRWSG
+884 LSLTRWSEG
-892 ETSGYSFSA
+892 TSGYSFSA
-901 LPGTYQFYYDEKQI
+901 LPGTYQFYYGENKI

-920 TDSDVVQDV
+920 TDSDVVQDL
-929 TMPVKYVKIKMY
+929 TMPVKYKKIKMY
-941 DAQDQLI
+941 DAQKQLI

-954 TLTNQESSQQYY
+954 TLINQESSQQYN

-975 FSIAMALPL
+975 FSIAVALPL
-984 GTYQCGT
+984 GTYQFET
-991 YEGMPSMQGK
+991 YEGMPSVQGK
-1001 TITIEEDTDE
+1001 TITVKEDSDE

-1031 ADRSTWIDLCRKE
+1031 ADRSTWIDLRRKE

-1072 VYNSGVT
+1072 VYNSNVT

-1085 VSVTNDA
+1085 VSITNDA

-1098 ITNAS
+1098 ITNAN

>member
-1 MKKIKKGFALFL
+1 MKKIKKRFALLL

-75 KKTSV
+75 KKTGV
-80 VIKGKKAGK
+80 IIKGKKAGK
-89 AKVQAKI
+89 TKVQAKI
-96 GKKKYICKV
+96 GKKKYVCKV
-105 TVKKLDKS
+105 TVKKVATADNENPNNGK
-113 SDEDWDDDDDQD
+113 
-125 DDDTSTE
+125 TTA
-132 EPVVQPT
+132 EPIQVPSQAPTVSQQPV
-139 EKPLKTSDPVIP
+139 PPVITP
-151 STSEPSVTTPEPTP
+151 GVTPSEPTASSPQTPSPSVEPTP
-165 GEDTTPVPA
+165 TASQQPVP
-174 TIVPSLLPAS
+174 
-184 STPEPSQT
+184 
-192 SVPTV
+192 
-197 KPTNVPS
+197 
-204 ATPLETMTPPD
+204 
-215 NTPVPT
+215 PVA
-221 IKPTVKPTIE
+221 
-231 PTVKPTEKPT
+231 
-241 PEPTQTASPTAE
+241 TQTANPSETLLPSVEPTAE
-253 PTNAPSATPL
+253 PTSD
-263 ETITPSLPPSSSTP
+263 
-277 EPTVEPSATPVVT
+277 
-290 TTPPSQSPEPT
+290 PSQTTEPT

-324 FDKEVTS
+324 FDKEITS

-343 EGAASIKD
+343 EGAASLKE
-351 VVPDVSKCSFTVYCY
+351 VVPDVSKCTFTVYCY

-373 GVSDIVWNEEE
+373 RISDIVWNEEE

-407 KMMLGVPKYPN
+407 KMRLGVPKYPN
-418 NPGNLSNGLT
+418 NPGDLSNGLT

-458 IDISQI
+458 IDISKI
-464 AEAEKVSIVG
+464 AEAKKVSIVG
-474 VYEDETVTVD
+474 VYEEEKVKIDV
-484 AEIQEWYGGYIYF
+484 EIRRWNQGYAF
-497 INQSFKKGNLEIGSC
+497 FTNQSFKKGNLEIGSG
-512 YFQGIKKSERYFD
+512 YFYGYKKSDRYFD

-559 KDIFGNLSEELN
+559 KDIFGNLSEELK
-571 IYRTVYNNAYC
+571 IYRTVYNNAYY

-599 NKEDLGYYTFDI
+599 NKEDPGYYTFDI
-611 VVTVDGQE
+611 VVTVDGKE
-619 LTQNYKLV
+619 LTQEYKLV
-627 QRQRKYQVS
+627 QRQRTYQVS
-636 GKLTTADGLPIA
+636 GKLTTADGVP
-648 DVELVLEEEGG
+648 GY
-659 SQETVKTDSEGCFS
+659 FS
-673 KELIKGTYQFDLG
+673 KELIKGTYQFELG
-686 ESFTVDDEDLQ
+686 KPFTVEDKDLQ
-697 WNESLPVYKIMGK
+697 WNESLPLYKIAGK
-710 VTRKGVQ
+710 VTREGAAQ
-717 STDVPAFWFDS
+717 STDVPGIHFQS
-728 QDDTQTIAN
+728 EEQKTITSG
-737 ESDYSWTEIRYWSY
+737 SDYSGTETRYWAY

-763 TLVETITVTKSETH
+763 TLIETITVTKSETH

-782 LGKVFGKGSGYYKF
+782 LGMVFGKGSGYYKF

-820 PGTYEVQKDGTV
+820 PGTYKVQKDGTV

-842 MEKDYVVYTCKGELL
+842 MEKDYVSYTCKGELL
-857 DVKGVQIPKSVYDYD
+857 DMKGVQIPKNVYNYD
-872 IVVKKDDEVYQN
+872 IVVKKEDTVYKKF
-884 LSLTRWSG
+884 SLTRWSEG
-892 ETSGYSFSA
+892 TSGYSFSA
-901 LPGTYQFYYDEKQI
+901 LPGTYQFYYGENKI
-915 AEITV
+915 AEVTV
-920 TDSDVVQDV
+920 TDSDVVQDL
-929 TMPVKYVKIKMY
+929 TMPVKYKKIKMY
-941 DAQDQLI
+941 DAQKQLI

-954 TLTNQESSQQYY
+954 TLINQESSQQYN

-975 FSIAMALPL
+975 FSIAVALPL
-984 GTYQCGT
+984 GTYQFET
-991 YEGMPSMQGK
+991 YEGMPSVQGK
-1001 TITIEEDTDE
+1001 TITVKEDSDE

-1031 ADRSTWIDLCRKE
+1031 ADRNTWIDLRRKE

-1072 VYNSGVT
+1072 VYNSNVI
-1079 MDKGED
+1079 MDED
-1085 VSVTNDA
+1085 EEASVTNDA

-1098 ITNAS
+1098 ITNAN

>member
-1 MKKIKKGFALFL
+1 MKKIKKGFALLL

-43 VGESVKIQLKNNKK
+43 VGEAVKIQLKNNKK
-57 KVKWSITSGKKN
+57 KVKWNITSGKKN

-75 KKTSV
+75 KTTSV

-96 GKKKYICKV
+96 GKKKYVCKV
-105 TVKKLDKS
+105 TVKKAATHDNDNPNNGK
-113 SDEDWDDDDDQD
+113 
-125 DDDTSTE
+125 TTA
-132 EPVVQPT
+132 EPTQVPSQAPTVSQQPV
-139 EKPLKTSDPVIP
+139 PPVISQTANP
-151 STSEPSVTTPEPTP
+151 SEIPLPSV
-165 GEDTTPVPA
+165 
-174 TIVPSLLPAS
+174 
-184 STPEPSQT
+184 
-192 SVPTV
+192 
-197 KPTNVPS
+197 
-204 ATPLETMTPPD
+204 
-215 NTPVPT
+215 
-221 IKPTVKPTIE
+221 
-231 PTVKPTEKPT
+231 KPT
-241 PEPTQTASPTAE
+241 PEPTGDPSQTPAPSVEPTPTASQQP
-253 PTNAPSATPL
+253 ATP
-263 ETITPSLPPSSSTP
+263 
-277 EPTVEPSATPVVT
+277 
-290 TTPPSQSPEPT
+290 SPKPT

-331 YSLAYTNIYVNQ
+331 YSLAYTNIYVTQ
-343 EGAASIKD
+343 EGAASLKE
-351 VVPDVSKCSFTVYCY
+351 VVPDVSKCTFTVYCY

-373 GVSDIVWNEEE
+373 RISDIVWNEEE

-407 KMMLGVPKYPN
+407 KMRLGVPKYPN
-418 NPGNLSNGLT
+418 NPGDLSNGLT

-449 ETYYFKDKE
+449 ETYYFRAKE
-458 IDISQI
+458 IDISKI

-474 VYEDETVTVD
+474 VYEEETVTIDV
-484 AEIQEWYGGYIYF
+484 EIRRWNQGYAF
-497 INQSFKKGNLEIGSC
+497 FTNQSFKKGNLEIGSG
-512 YFQGIKKSERYFD
+512 YFYGYKKSDRYFD

-571 IYRTVYNNAYC
+571 IYRTVYNNAYY

-590 VWHEESFYE
+590 VWHEESFYK
-599 NKEDLGYYTFDI
+599 NKEDPGYYTFDI
-611 VVTVDGQE
+611 VVTVDGKE
-619 LTQNYKLV
+619 LTQEYKLV
-627 QRQRKYQVS
+627 QRQRTYQVS
-636 GKLTTADGLPIA
+636 GKLTTADGVPIS
-648 DVELVLEEEGG
+648 DVSIMLEQEGG
-659 SQETVKTDSEGCFS
+659 SQETVKTDSEGYFS
-673 KELIKGTYQFDLG
+673 KELIKGTYQFELG
-686 ESFTVDDEDLQ
+686 KPFTVEDKDLQ
-697 WNESLPVYKIMGK
+697 WNESLPLYKIAGK
-710 VTRKGVQ
+710 VTREGAAQ
-717 STDVPAFWFDS
+717 STDVPGIHFHS
-728 QDDTQTIAN
+728 EEQKTITSG
-737 ESDYSWTEIRYWSY
+737 SDYSGTETRYWAY
-751 LEKGT
+751 LEKGI
-756 YNVTSYN
+756 YNVVAVN
-763 TLVETITVTKSETH
+763 TLVDTITVTKSGTH
-777 DITME
+777 DITMK
-782 LGKVFGKGSGYYKF
+782 LGMVFGKGSGYYKF

-808 YAANGSYKVYLK
+808 YAANGNYKVYLK

-842 MEKDYVVYTCKGELL
+842 MEKDYVSYTCKGELL
-857 DVKGVQIPKSVYDYD
+857 DMKGVQIPKSVYNYD
-872 IVVKKDDEVYQN
+872 IVVKKEDTVYKN
-884 LSLTRWSG
+884 LSLTRWSEG
-892 ETSGYSFSA
+892 TSGYNFSA
-901 LPGTYQFYYDEKQI
+901 LPGTYQFYYGEKKI
-915 AEITV
+915 AEVTV
-920 TDSDVVQDV
+920 TDSDVVKDL
-929 TMPVKYVKIKMY
+929 TMPVKYKKIKMY
-941 DAQDQLI
+941 DAQKQLI

-954 TLTNQESSQQYY
+954 TLINQESSQQYN

-984 GTYQCGT
+984 GTYQFET
-991 YEGMPSMQGK
+991 YEGMPSVQGK
-1001 TITIEEDTDE
+1001 TITVKEDNDE

-1031 ADRSTWIDLCRKE
+1031 ADRNTWIDLRRKE

-1072 VYNSGVT
+1072 VYNSNVI
-1079 MDKGED
+1079 MDKDEE

>member
-1 MKKIKKGFALFL
+1 MKKIKKGFALLL

-43 VGESVKIQLKNNKK
+43 VGEAVKIQLKNNKK

-75 KKTSV
+75 KKTGAI
-80 VIKGKKAGK
+80 IKGKKAGK

-96 GKKKYICKV
+96 GKKKYVCKV
-105 TVKKLDKS
+105 TVKKAATADNDNPNNGK
-113 SDEDWDDDDDQD
+113 
-125 DDDTSTE
+125 TTTE
-132 EPVVQPT
+132 PTQVPSQAPTVSQQPVP
-139 EKPLKTSDPVIP
+139 PVITQTANP
-151 STSEPSVTTPEPTP
+151 SEIPLPSV
-165 GEDTTPVPA
+165 
-174 TIVPSLLPAS
+174 
-184 STPEPSQT
+184 
-192 SVPTV
+192 
-197 KPTNVPS
+197 
-204 ATPLETMTPPD
+204 
-215 NTPVPT
+215 
-221 IKPTVKPTIE
+221 
-231 PTVKPTEKPT
+231 KPT
-241 PEPTQTASPTAE
+241 PEPTSD
-253 PTNAPSATPL
+253 PSQ
-263 ETITPSLPPSSSTP
+263 TP
-277 EPTVEPSATPVVT
+277 EPSVEPTPTASQQPAT
-290 TTPPSQSPEPT
+290 SSPKPT

-324 FDKEVTS
+324 FDKEITS

-343 EGAASIKD
+343 EGAASLKE
-351 VVPDVSKCSFTVYCY
+351 VVPDVSKCTFTVYCY

-373 GVSDIVWNEEE
+373 RISDIVWNEEE

-407 KMMLGVPKYPN
+407 KMRLGVPKYPN
-418 NPGNLSNGLT
+418 NPGDLSNGLT

-458 IDISQI
+458 IDISKI
-464 AEAEKVSIVG
+464 AEAKKVSIVG
-474 VYEDETVTVD
+474 VYEEEKVKIDV
-484 AEIQEWYGGYIYF
+484 EIRRWNQGYAF
-497 INQSFKKGNLEIGSC
+497 FTNQSFKKGNLEIGSG
-512 YFQGIKKSERYFD
+512 YFYGYKKSDRYFD

-559 KDIFGNLSEELN
+559 KDILGNLSEELK
-571 IYRTVYNNAYC
+571 IYRTVYNNAYY

-599 NKEDLGYYTFDI
+599 NKEDPGYYTFDI
-611 VVTVDGQE
+611 VVTVDGKE
-619 LTQNYKLV
+619 LTQKYKLV
-627 QRQRKYQVS
+627 QRQRTYQVS
-636 GKLTTADGLPIA
+636 GKLTTADGVPIS
-648 DVELVLEEEGG
+648 DVSIMLEQEGG
-659 SQETVKTDSEGCFS
+659 SQETVKTDSEGYFS
-673 KELIKGTYQFDLG
+673 KELIKGTYQFELG
-686 ESFTVDDEDLQ
+686 KPFTVEDKDLQ
-697 WNESLPVYKIMGK
+697 WNESLPLYKIAGK
-710 VTRKGVQ
+710 VTREGAAQ
-717 STDVPAFWFDS
+717 STDVPGIHFQS
-728 QDDTQTIAN
+728 EEQKTITSG
-737 ESDYSWTEIRYWSY
+737 SDYSGTETRYWAY

-763 TLVETITVTKSETH
+763 TLIETITVTKSETH

-782 LGKVFGKGSGYYKF
+782 LGMVFGKGSGYYKF
-796 VNTEDPEVYEQP
+796 VNTEDPEVYEEP
-808 YAANGSYKVYLK
+808 FAANGSYKVYLK
-820 PGTYEVQKDGTV
+820 PGTYKVQKDGTV

-842 MEKDYVVYTCKGELL
+842 MEKDYVSYTCKGELL
-857 DVKGVQIPKSVYDYD
+857 DMKGVRIPKSVYNYD
-872 IVVKKDDEVYQN
+872 IVVKKEDTVYKKF
-884 LSLTRWSG
+884 SLTRWSEG
-892 ETSGYSFSA
+892 TSGYSFSA
-901 LPGTYQFYYDEKQI
+901 LPGTYQFYYGENKI
-915 AEITV
+915 AEVTV
-920 TDSDVVQDV
+920 TDSDVVQDL
-929 TMPVKYVKIKMY
+929 TMPVKYKKIKMY
-941 DAQDQLI
+941 DAQKQLI

-954 TLTNQESSQQYY
+954 TLINQESSQQYN

-975 FSIAMALPL
+975 FSIAVALPL
-984 GTYQCGT
+984 GTYQFET
-991 YEGMPSMQGK
+991 YEGMPSVQGK
-1001 TITIEEDTDE
+1001 TITVKEDNDE

-1031 ADRSTWIDLCRKE
+1031 ADRNTWIDLRRKE

-1072 VYNSGVT
+1072 VYNSNVI
-1079 MDKGED
+1079 MDKDEE

>member
-1 MKKIKKGFALFL
+1 MKKIKKGFALLL

-57 KVKWSITSGKKN
+57 KVKWSITSSKKN

-75 KKTSV
+75 KKTGV
-80 VIKGKKAGK
+80 IIKGKKAGK
-89 AKVQAKI
+89 TKVQAKI
-96 GKKKYICKV
+96 GKKKYVCKV
-105 TVKKLDKS
+105 TVKKAATADNENPNNGK
-113 SDEDWDDDDDQD
+113 
-125 DDDTSTE
+125 TTA
-132 EPVVQPT
+132 EPTQVPSQAPTVSQQPV
-139 EKPLKTSDPVIP
+139 PPVITP
-151 STSEPSVTTPEPTP
+151 GVTPSEPTASLPQTPSPSVEPTP
-165 GEDTTPVPA
+165 TASQQPVP
-174 TIVPSLLPAS
+174 
-184 STPEPSQT
+184 
-192 SVPTV
+192 
-197 KPTNVPS
+197 
-204 ATPLETMTPPD
+204 
-215 NTPVPT
+215 PVA
-221 IKPTVKPTIE
+221 
-231 PTVKPTEKPT
+231 
-241 PEPTQTASPTAE
+241 TQTANPSETLLPSVEPTAE
-253 PTNAPSATPL
+253 PTSD
-263 ETITPSLPPSSSTP
+263 
-277 EPTVEPSATPVVT
+277 
-290 TTPPSQSPEPT
+290 PSQTTEPT

-324 FDKEVTS
+324 FDKEITS

-343 EGAASIKD
+343 EGAASLKE
-351 VVPDVSKCSFTVYCY
+351 VVPDVSKCTFTVYCY

-373 GVSDIVWNEEE
+373 RISDIVWNEEE

-407 KMMLGVPKYPN
+407 KMRLGVPKYPN
-418 NPGNLSNGLT
+418 NPGDLSNGLT

-458 IDISQI
+458 IDISKI
-464 AEAEKVSIVG
+464 AEAKKVSIVG
-474 VYEDETVTVD
+474 VYEEEKVKIDV
-484 AEIQEWYGGYIYF
+484 EIRRWNQGYAF
-497 INQSFKKGNLEIGSC
+497 FTNQSFKKGNLEIGSG
-512 YFQGIKKSERYFD
+512 YFYGYKKSDRYFD

-559 KDIFGNLSEELN
+559 KDIFGNLSEELK
-571 IYRTVYNNAYC
+571 IYRTVYNNAYY

-599 NKEDLGYYTFDI
+599 NKEDPGYYTFDI
-611 VVTVDGQE
+611 VVTVDGKE
-619 LTQNYKLV
+619 LTQKYKLV
-627 QRQRKYQVS
+627 QRQRTYQVS
-636 GKLTTADGLPIA
+636 GKLTTADGVPIS
-648 DVELVLEEEGG
+648 DVSIMLEQEGG
-659 SQETVKTDSEGCFS
+659 SQETVKTDSEGYFS
-673 KELIKGTYQFDLG
+673 KELIKGTYQFELG
-686 ESFTVDDEDLQ
+686 KPFTVEDKDLQ
-697 WNESLPVYKIMGK
+697 WNESLPLYKIAGK
-710 VTRKGVQ
+710 VTREGAAQ
-717 STDVPAFWFDS
+717 STDVPGIHFQS
-728 QDDTQTIAN
+728 EEQKTITSG
-737 ESDYSWTEIRYWSY
+737 SDYSGTETRYWAY

-763 TLVETITVTKSETH
+763 TLIETIIVTKSETH

-782 LGKVFGKGSGYYKF
+782 LGMVFGKGSGYYKF

-842 MEKDYVVYTCKGELL
+842 MEKDYVSYTCKGELL
-857 DVKGVQIPKSVYDYD
+857 DMKGVQIPKNVYNYD
-872 IVVKKDDEVYQN
+872 IVVKKEDKVYKN
-884 LSLTRWSG
+884 LSLTRWSEG
-892 ETSGYSFSA
+892 TSGYSFSA
-901 LPGTYQFYYDEKQI
+901 LPGTYQFYYGENKI

-920 TDSDVVQDV
+920 TDSDVVQDL
-929 TMPVKYVKIKMY
+929 TMPVKYKKIKMY
-941 DAQDQLI
+941 DAQKQLI

-954 TLTNQESSQQYY
+954 TLINQESSQQYN

-975 FSIAMALPL
+975 FSIAVALPL
-984 GTYQCGT
+984 GTYQFET
-991 YEGMPSMQGK
+991 YEGMPSVQGK
-1001 TITIEEDTDE
+1001 TITVKEDSDE

-1031 ADRSTWIDLCRKE
+1031 ADRSTWIDLRRKE

-1072 VYNSGVT
+1072 VYNSNVT

-1085 VSVTNDA
+1085 VSITNDA

-1098 ITNAS
+1098 ITNAN

>member
-1 MKKIKKGFALFL
+1 MKKIKKGFALLL

-25 AFAAKKKV
+25 VFAAKKKV

-75 KKTSV
+75 KKTGV
-80 VIKGKKAGK
+80 IIKGKKAGK

-96 GKKKYICKV
+96 GKKKYVCKV
-105 TVKKLDKS
+105 TVKKAATADNENPNNGK
-113 SDEDWDDDDDQD
+113 
-125 DDDTSTE
+125 TTA
-132 EPVVQPT
+132 EPTQVPTVSQQPV
-139 EKPLKTSDPVIP
+139 PPVITP
-151 STSEPSVTTPEPTP
+151 GVNPSEPTASSPQTPAPSVEPTP
-165 GEDTTPVPA
+165 TASQQPVP
-174 TIVPSLLPAS
+174 
-184 STPEPSQT
+184 
-192 SVPTV
+192 
-197 KPTNVPS
+197 
-204 ATPLETMTPPD
+204 
-215 NTPVPT
+215 PVA
-221 IKPTVKPTIE
+221 
-231 PTVKPTEKPT
+231 
-241 PEPTQTASPTAE
+241 TQTANPSEPTASSPQTPAPSVEPTAE
-253 PTNAPSATPL
+253 PTSD
-263 ETITPSLPPSSSTP
+263 
-277 EPTVEPSATPVVT
+277 
-290 TTPPSQSPEPT
+290 PSQTPEPT

-343 EGAASIKD
+343 EGAASLKE
-351 VVPDVSKCSFTVYCY
+351 VVPDVSKCTFTVYCY

-373 GVSDIVWNEEE
+373 RISDIVWNEEE

-398 DGKEYTETV
+398 DGKEYTETI

-474 VYEDETVTVD
+474 VYEEEKVTIDV
-484 AEIQEWYGGYIYF
+484 EIRRWSQGYAFF
-497 INQSFKKGNLEIGSC
+497 INQSFKKGNLEIGSG
-512 YFQGIKKSERYFD
+512 YFYGYKKSESYFD
-525 VDAFTSTKGEV
+525 VDAFTATKGEV

-571 IYRTVYNNAYC
+571 IYRTVYNNAYY

-599 NKEDLGYYTFDI
+599 NKEDPGYYTFDI
-611 VVTVDGQE
+611 VVTVDGKE
-619 LTQNYKLV
+619 LTQEYKLV
-627 QRQRKYQVS
+627 QRQRTYQVS
-636 GKLTTADGLPIA
+636 GKLTTTDGLPIA
-648 DVELVLEEEGG
+648 DAKLMLEEEGG
-659 SQETVKTDSEGCFS
+659 SQEAVKTDSEGYFS
-673 KELIKGTYQFDLG
+673 KKLIKGTYQFNLG
-686 ESFTVDDEDLQ
+686 KSFTVVDEDLQ

-710 VTRKGVQ
+710 VTRKGTQ
-717 STDVPAFWFDS
+717 AIDFPGFWFDS
-728 QDDTQTIAN
+728 QADAQVIDDTVNGN
-737 ESDYSWTEIRYWSY
+737 EYYAY
-751 LEKGT
+751 LKAGT
-756 YNVTSYN
+756 YIVTSYS
-763 TLVETITVTKSETH
+763 TQVDTITVTKSGTH

-782 LGKVFGKGSGYYKF
+782 LGMVFGKGSGYYKF
-796 VNTEDPEVYEQP
+796 VNTEDPEVYEEP
-808 YAANGSYKVYLK
+808 FAANGSYKVYLK

-832 IDTIEVTLGD
+832 IDTIEVKLGD
-842 MEKDYVVYTCKGELL
+842 MEKDYVSYTCKGELL
-857 DVKGVQIPKSVYDYD
+857 DMKGVQIPKNVYNYD
-872 IVVKKDDEVYQN
+872 IVVKKEDKVYKN
-884 LSLTRWSG
+884 LSLTRWSEG
-892 ETSGYSFSA
+892 TSGYSFSA
-901 LPGTYQFYYDEKQI
+901 LPGTYQFYYGENKI

-920 TDSDVVQDV
+920 TDSDVVQDL

-941 DAQDQLI
+941 DAQDPLI

-954 TLTNQESSQQYY
+954 ELRNQESKQTYY
-966 LYGDEDSVD
+966 MYGKEDEEQVD
-975 FSIAMALPL
+975 FSAVAALPL
-984 GTYQCGT
+984 GTYQFES
-991 YEGMPSMQGK
+991 YECIPSMQGK
-1001 TITIEEDTDE
+1001 TITVKEDNDE
-1011 IVMNMNVYKLTGNCK
+1011 IVMNMSVYKLTGNCK
-1026 INGES
+1026 INGQI
-1031 ADRSTWIDLCRKE
+1031 ADRSTWIDVYQKE
-1044 DGYYLASCTVDDE
+1044 GTGVLASCTVDDE

-1072 VYNSGVT
+1072 VYNSNVT

-1085 VSVTNDA
+1085 VSITNDA

-1098 ITNAS
+1098 ITNAN

>member
-1 MKKIKKGFALFL
+1 MKKIKKGFALLL

-25 AFAAKKKV
+25 AFAAKKMV
-33 KLSKKAVTVA
+33 KLSKKTVTVA
-43 VGESVKIQLKNNKK
+43 VGEAVKIQLKNNKK
-57 KVKWSITSGKKN
+57 KVKWRITSGKKN

-75 KKTSV
+75 KKTGV
-80 VIKGKKAGK
+80 IIKGKKAGK

-96 GKKKYICKV
+96 GKKKYVCKV
-105 TVKKLDKS
+105 TVEKAATIYNDNPNNGKTTTEPTQVS
-113 SDEDWDDDDDQD
+113 SQAP
-125 DDDTSTE
+125 TVSQQ
-132 EPVVQPT
+132 PVP
-139 EKPLKTSDPVIP
+139 PVITPGVTP
-151 STSEPSVTTPEPTP
+151 SESTASSSQTPVPSVEPTP
-165 GEDTTPVPA
+165 TASQQPA
-174 TIVPSLLPAS
+174 TS
-184 STPEPSQT
+184 
-192 SVPTV
+192 
-197 KPTNVPS
+197 
-204 ATPLETMTPPD
+204 
-215 NTPVPT
+215 
-221 IKPTVKPTIE
+221 
-231 PTVKPTEKPT
+231 
-241 PEPTQTASPTAE
+241 
-253 PTNAPSATPL
+253 
-263 ETITPSLPPSSSTP
+263 
-277 EPTVEPSATPVVT
+277 
-290 TTPPSQSPEPT
+290 SPEPT

-309 GLYAESEPFVISSVT
+309 GLYAESVPFVISSVT

-331 YSLAYTNIYVNQ
+331 YSLAYTNIYVTQ
-343 EGAASIKD
+343 EGAASLKD

-373 GVSDIVWNEEE
+373 GISDIVWNEEE

-398 DGKEYTETV
+398 GGKEYTETV
-407 KMMLGVPKYPN
+407 KMRLGVPKYPN
-418 NPGNLSNGLT
+418 NPGDLSNGLT

-458 IDISQI
+458 IDIAQI

-474 VYEDETVTVD
+474 VYEEEKVKIDV
-484 AEIQEWYGGYIYF
+484 EIRRWNQGYAFF
-497 INQSFKKGNLEIGSC
+497 INQSFKKGNLEIGSG
-512 YFQGIKKSERYFD
+512 YFYGYKKSERYFD

-571 IYRTVYNNAYC
+571 IYRTVYNNAYY

-590 VWHEESFYE
+590 VWHEESFYK
-599 NKEDLGYYTFDI
+599 NKEDPGYYTFDI

-619 LTQNYKLV
+619 LTQEYKLV
-627 QRQRKYQVS
+627 QRQRTYQVS

-648 DVELVLEEEGG
+648 DAKLVLEEEGG
-659 SQETVKTDSEGCFS
+659 SQEAVTTDSEGYFS
-673 KELIKGTYQFDLG
+673 KKLIKGTYQFNLG
-686 ESFTVDDEDLQ
+686 KSFTVVDEDLQ

-717 STDVPAFWFDS
+717 SKDVPGFWFDS
-728 QDDTQTIAN
+728 QDDAQVIDDTVNGN
-737 ESDYSWTEIRYWSY
+737 EYYAY
-751 LEKGT
+751 LKAGT

-763 TLVETITVTKSETH
+763 TLIETITVTKSETH

-796 VNTEDPEVYEQP
+796 VNTEDPEVYEEP
-808 YAANGSYKVYLK
+808 FAANGSYKVYLK

-842 MEKDYVVYTCKGELL
+842 MEKDYVSYTCKGELL
-857 DVKGVQIPKSVYDYD
+857 DMKGVQIPKNVYNYD
-872 IVVKKDDEVYQN
+872 IVVKKEDTVYKN
-884 LSLTRWSG
+884 LSLTRWSEG
-892 ETSGYSFSA
+892 TSGYNFSA
-901 LPGTYQFYYDEKQI
+901 LPGTYQFYYGEKKI
-915 AEITV
+915 AEVTV
-920 TDSDVVQDV
+920 TDSDVVKDL

-954 TLTNQESSQQYY
+954 ELKNQESSQMYY

-975 FSIAMALPL
+975 FPIAMALPL
-984 GTYQCGT
+984 GTYQFET
-991 YEGMPSMQGK
+991 YEGMPSVQGK
-1001 TITIEEDTDE
+1001 TITVKEDTDE

-1031 ADRSTWIDLCRKE
+1031 ADRNTWINLRRKE

-1072 VYNSGVT
+1072 VYRSNVI
-1079 MDKGED
+1079 MDED
-1085 VSVTNDA
+1085 EEVSVINDA

-1098 ITNAS
+1098 ITSAN

>member
-1 MKKIKKGFALFL
+1 MKKIKKVSALLL

-43 VGESVKIQLKNNKK
+43 VGEAVKIQLKNNKK

-75 KKTSV
+75 KKTGV
-80 VIKGKKAGK
+80 IIKGKKAGK

-96 GKKKYICKV
+96 GKKKHVCKV
-105 TVKKLDKS
+105 TVGKAATVDN
-113 SDEDWDDDDDQD
+113 DN
-125 DDDTSTE
+125 
-132 EPVVQPT
+132 PNNG
-139 EKPLKTSDPVIP
+139 KT
-151 STSEPSVTTPEPTP
+151 TT
-165 GEDTTPVPA
+165 
-174 TIVPSLLPAS
+174 
-184 STPEPSQT
+184 
-192 SVPTV
+192 
-197 KPTNVPS
+197 
-204 ATPLETMTPPD
+204 
-215 NTPVPT
+215 
-221 IKPTVKPTIE
+221 
-231 PTVKPTEKPT
+231 
-241 PEPTQTASPTAE
+241 EPTQV
-253 PTNAPSATPL
+253 PSQA
-263 ETITPSLPPSSSTP
+263 
-277 EPTVEPSATPVVT
+277 PTVSQQPAT
-290 TTPPSQSPEPT
+290 SSPEPT

-324 FDKEVTS
+324 FEKEVTS

-343 EGAASIKD
+343 EGAASLKE

-373 GVSDIVWNEEE
+373 GISDIVWNEEE

-407 KMMLGVPKYPN
+407 KMMLGIPKYPN

-428 LLSLQADDKTYE
+428 LLSMQADNKTYE
-440 LERNVAYGG
+440 LERNIAYGG

-458 IDISQI
+458 IDIAQI
-464 AEAEKVSIVG
+464 AKAEKVSIVG
-474 VYEDETVTVD
+474 VYEEEKVTVD
-484 AEIQEWYGGYIYF
+484 VEIRKWNQGYAFF
-497 INQSFKKGNLEIGSC
+497 INQSFKKGNLEIGSG
-512 YFQGIKKSERYFD
+512 YFYGYKKSERYFD

-536 TGDMVSNEWCFVYE
+536 TRDMVSNEWCFVYE

-571 IYRTVYNNAYC
+571 IYRTVYNNAYY

-590 VWHEESFYE
+590 VWHEESFYK
-599 NKEDLGYYTFDI
+599 NKEDPGYYTFDI
-611 VVTVDGQE
+611 VVTVDGKE
-619 LTQNYKLV
+619 LTQEYKLV
-627 QRQRKYQVS
+627 QRQRTYQVS

-648 DVELVLEEEGG
+648 DAELMLEEEGG
-659 SQETVKTDSEGCFS
+659 SQEAVKTDSEGYFS
-673 KELIKGTYQFDLG
+673 KKLIKGTYQFNIG
-686 ESFTVDDEDLQ
+686 KSFTVVDEDLQ

-710 VTRKGVQ
+710 VTRKGTQ
-717 STDVPAFWFDS
+717 AIDFPGFWFDS
-728 QDDTQTIAN
+728 QDDAQVIDDTVNGN
-737 ESDYSWTEIRYWSY
+737 EYYAY
-751 LEKGT
+751 LKAGT
-756 YNVTSYN
+756 YIVTSYS
-763 TLVETITVTKSETH
+763 TQVDTITVTKSGTH

-782 LGKVFGKGSGYYKF
+782 LGMVFGKGSGYYEF

-808 YAANGSYKVYLK
+808 FAANGSYKVYLK

-857 DVKGVQIPKSVYDYD
+857 DMKGVQIPKNVYNYD
-872 IVVKKDDEVYQN
+872 IVVKKDDKVYKN
-884 LSLTRWSG
+884 LSLTRWSEG
-892 ETSGYSFSA
+892 TPGYNFSA
-901 LPGTYQFYYDEKQI
+901 LPGTYQFYYGENKI

-920 TDSDVVQDV
+920 TDSDVVQDL
-929 TMPVKYVKIKMY
+929 TMPVKYIKIKMY
-941 DAQDQLI
+941 DAQKQLI

-954 TLTNQESSQQYY
+954 TLINQESSQQYN

-975 FSIAMALPL
+975 FSIAMTLPL
-984 GTYQCGT
+984 GTYQFET
-991 YEGMPSMQGK
+991 YEGMPSVQGK
-1001 TITIEEDTDE
+1001 TITVKEDTDV

-1031 ADRSTWIDLCRKE
+1031 ADRNTWIDLRRKE
-1044 DGYYLASCTVDDE
+1044 DGHYLASCTVDDE

-1072 VYNSGVT
+1072 VYRSNVIT
-1079 MDKGED
+1079 DED
-1085 VSVTNDA
+1085 EEVSVTNDA

-1098 ITNAS
+1098 ITNAN

>member
-1 MKKIKKGFALFL
+1 MKKIKKGFALLL

-25 AFAAKKKV
+25 VFAAKKKV

-75 KKTSV
+75 KKTGV
-80 VIKGKKAGK
+80 IIKGKKAGK

-96 GKKKYICKV
+96 GKKKYVCKV
-105 TVKKLDKS
+105 TVKKAATADNENPNNGK
-113 SDEDWDDDDDQD
+113 
-125 DDDTSTE
+125 TTA
-132 EPVVQPT
+132 EPTQVLSQAPTVSQQPV
-139 EKPLKTSDPVIP
+139 PPVITPGVTP
-151 STSEPSVTTPEPTP
+151 SEIPLPSV
-165 GEDTTPVPA
+165 
-174 TIVPSLLPAS
+174 
-184 STPEPSQT
+184 
-192 SVPTV
+192 
-197 KPTNVPS
+197 
-204 ATPLETMTPPD
+204 
-215 NTPVPT
+215 
-221 IKPTVKPTIE
+221 
-231 PTVKPTEKPT
+231 KPT
-241 PEPTQTASPTAE
+241 PEPTS
-253 PTNAPSATPL
+253 NPSQ
-263 ETITPSLPPSSSTP
+263 TP
-277 EPTVEPSATPVVT
+277 EPSVEPTPTASQQPAT
-290 TTPPSQSPEPT
+290 SSPKPT

-331 YSLAYTNIYVNQ
+331 YSLAYTNIYVTQ
-343 EGAASIKD
+343 EGAASLKE

-373 GVSDIVWNEEE
+373 GISDIVWNEKE

-407 KMMLGVPKYPN
+407 KMRLGVPKYPN
-418 NPGNLSNGLT
+418 NPGDLSNGLT

-458 IDISQI
+458 IDISKI
-464 AEAEKVSIVG
+464 AEAKKVSIVG
-474 VYEDETVTVD
+474 VYEEEKVKIDV
-484 AEIQEWYGGYIYF
+484 EIRRWNQGYAF
-497 INQSFKKGNLEIGSC
+497 FTNQSFKKGNLEIGSG
-512 YFQGIKKSERYFD
+512 YFYGYKKSDRYFD

-559 KDIFGNLSEELN
+559 KDIFGNLSEELK
-571 IYRTVYNNAYC
+571 IYRTVYNNAYY

-599 NKEDLGYYTFDI
+599 NKEDPGYYTFDI
-611 VVTVDGQE
+611 VVTVDGKE
-619 LTQNYKLV
+619 LTQKYKLV
-627 QRQRKYQVS
+627 QRQRTYQVS
-636 GKLTTADGLPIA
+636 GKLTTADGVLIS
-648 DVELVLEEEGG
+648 DVSIMLEQEGG
-659 SQETVKTDSEGCFS
+659 SQETVKTDSEGYFS
-673 KELIKGTYQFDLG
+673 KELIKGTYQFELG
-686 ESFTVDDEDLQ
+686 KPFTVEDKDLQ
-697 WNESLPVYKIMGK
+697 WNESLPLYKIAGK
-710 VTRKGVQ
+710 VTREGAAQ
-717 STDVPAFWFDS
+717 STDVPGIHFQS
-728 QDDTQTIAN
+728 EEQKTITSG
-737 ESDYSWTEIRYWSY
+737 SDYSGTETRYWAY

-763 TLVETITVTKSETH
+763 TLIETITVTKSETH

-782 LGKVFGKGSGYYKF
+782 LGMVFGKGSGYYKF
-796 VNTEDPEVYEQP
+796 VNTEDPEVYEEP
-808 YAANGSYKVYLK
+808 FAANGSYKVYLK
-820 PGTYEVQKDGTV
+820 PGTYKVQKDGTV

-842 MEKDYVVYTCKGELL
+842 MEKDYVSYTCKGELL
-857 DVKGVQIPKSVYDYD
+857 DMKGVRIPKSVYNYD
-872 IVVKKDDEVYQN
+872 IVVKKEDTVYKKF
-884 LSLTRWSG
+884 SLTRWSEG
-892 ETSGYSFSA
+892 TSGYNFSA
-901 LPGTYQFYYDEKQI
+901 LPGTYQFYYDEKKI

-920 TDSDVVQDV
+920 TDSDVVQDL
-929 TMPVKYVKIKMY
+929 TMPVKYVKIKMH
-941 DAQDQLI
+941 DAKKQLI

-954 TLTNQESSQQYY
+954 TLINQESSQQYN

-975 FSIAMALPL
+975 FSIAVALPL
-984 GTYQCGT
+984 GTYQFET
-991 YEGMPSMQGK
+991 YEGMPSVQGK
-1001 TITIEEDTDE
+1001 TITVKEDTDE

-1031 ADRSTWIDLCRKE
+1031 ADRNTWIDLRRKE

-1072 VYNSGVT
+1072 VYRSNVI
-1079 MDKGED
+1079 MDED
-1085 VSVTNDA
+1085 EEVSVTNDA

-1098 ITNAS
+1098 ITNAN

>member
-1 MKKIKKGFALFL
+1 MKKIKKGFALLL

-33 KLSKKAVTVA
+33 KLSRKAVTVA
-43 VGESVKIQLKNNKK
+43 VGEAVKIQLKNNKK
-57 KVKWSITSGKKN
+57 KVKWRITSGKKN

-75 KKTSV
+75 KKTGV
-80 VIKGKKAGK
+80 IIKGKKAGK

-96 GKKKYICKV
+96 GKKKYVCKV
-105 TVKKLDKS
+105 TVEKAATADNDNPNNGK
-113 SDEDWDDDDDQD
+113 
-125 DDDTSTE
+125 TTTE
-132 EPVVQPT
+132 PTQVPSQAPTVSQQPVP
-139 EKPLKTSDPVIP
+139 PVITP
-151 STSEPSVTTPEPTP
+151 GVTPFEPTASSSQTPAPSVEPTP
-165 GEDTTPVPA
+165 TASQKPA
-174 TIVPSLLPAS
+174 TS
-184 STPEPSQT
+184 
-192 SVPTV
+192 
-197 KPTNVPS
+197 
-204 ATPLETMTPPD
+204 
-215 NTPVPT
+215 
-221 IKPTVKPTIE
+221 
-231 PTVKPTEKPT
+231 
-241 PEPTQTASPTAE
+241 
-253 PTNAPSATPL
+253 
-263 ETITPSLPPSSSTP
+263 
-277 EPTVEPSATPVVT
+277 
-290 TTPPSQSPEPT
+290 SPEPT

-324 FDKEVTS
+324 FEKEVTS

-343 EGAASIKD
+343 EGAASLKQ

-373 GVSDIVWNEEE
+373 GISDIVWNEEE

-407 KMMLGVPKYPN
+407 KMRLGVPKYPN
-418 NPGNLSNGLT
+418 NPGDLSNGLT

-458 IDISQI
+458 IDIAQI

-474 VYEDETVTVD
+474 VYEEEKVKIDV
-484 AEIQEWYGGYIYF
+484 EIRRWNQGYAFF
-497 INQSFKKGNLEIGSC
+497 INQSFKKGNLEIGSG
-512 YFQGIKKSERYFD
+512 YFYGYKKSERYFD

-571 IYRTVYNNAYC
+571 IYRTVYNNAYY

-590 VWHEESFYE
+590 VWHEESFYK
-599 NKEDLGYYTFDI
+599 NKEDPGYYTFDI
-611 VVTVDGQE
+611 VVTVDGKE
-619 LTQNYKLV
+619 LTQEYKLV
-627 QRQRKYQVS
+627 QRQRMYQVS
-636 GKLTTADGLPIA
+636 GKLTTADGVPIS
-648 DVELVLEEEGG
+648 DVSIMLEQEGG
-659 SQETVKTDSEGCFS
+659 SQVTVKTDSEGYFS
-673 KELIKGTYQFDLG
+673 KELIKGTYQFNLG
-686 ESFTVDDEDLQ
+686 KSFTVVDEDLQ

-717 STDVPAFWFDS
+717 SKDVPSFWFDS

-737 ESDYSWTEIRYWSY
+737 EIDYSGTEIRYWSY

-763 TLVETITVTKSETH
+763 TLIETITVTKSGTH

-796 VNTEDPEVYEQP
+796 VNAEDPEVYEQP

-857 DVKGVQIPKSVYDYD
+857 DMKGVQIPKNVYNYD
-872 IVVKKDDEVYQN
+872 IVVKKEDTVYKN
-884 LSLTRWSG
+884 LSLTRWSEG
-892 ETSGYSFSA
+892 TSGYNFSA
-901 LPGTYQFYYDEKQI
+901 LPGTYQFYYGEKKI

-920 TDSDVVQDV
+920 TDSDVVQDL
-929 TMPVKYVKIKMY
+929 TMPVKYIKIKMY
-941 DAQDQLI
+941 DAQKQLI

-954 TLTNQESSQQYY
+954 ELKNQESSQMYY

-975 FSIAMALPL
+975 FSIAMTLPL
-984 GTYQCGT
+984 GTYQFET
-991 YEGMPSMQGK
+991 YEGMPSVQGK
-1001 TITIEEDTDE
+1001 TITVKEDTDE

-1031 ADRSTWIDLCRKE
+1031 ADRNTWIDLRRKK

-1057 GNYVFYLEPGEYTMK
+1057 GNYVFYLEPDEYTLK
-1072 VYNSGVT
+1072 VYRSNVI
-1079 MDKGED
+1079 MNED
-1085 VSVTNDA
+1085 EEVSVTNDA

-1098 ITNAS
+1098 ITNAN

>member
-43 VGESVKIQLKNNKK
+43 VGEAVKIQLKNNKK

-75 KKTSV
+75 KKTGAI
-80 VIKGKKAGK
+80 IKGKKAGK

-96 GKKKYICKV
+96 GKKKYVCKV
-105 TVKKLDKS
+105 TVKKAATADNDNPNNGK
-113 SDEDWDDDDDQD
+113 
-125 DDDTSTE
+125 TTTE
-132 EPVVQPT
+132 PTQVPSQAPTVSQQPVP
-139 EKPLKTSDPVIP
+139 PVITQTAKP
-151 STSEPSVTTPEPTP
+151 SEIPLPSV
-165 GEDTTPVPA
+165 
-174 TIVPSLLPAS
+174 
-184 STPEPSQT
+184 
-192 SVPTV
+192 
-197 KPTNVPS
+197 
-204 ATPLETMTPPD
+204 
-215 NTPVPT
+215 
-221 IKPTVKPTIE
+221 
-231 PTVKPTEKPT
+231 KPT
-241 PEPTQTASPTAE
+241 PEPTSNPSQTLAPSVEPTPTASQQP
-253 PTNAPSATPL
+253 ATP
-263 ETITPSLPPSSSTP
+263 
-277 EPTVEPSATPVVT
+277 
-290 TTPPSQSPEPT
+290 SPEPT

-331 YSLAYTNIYVNQ
+331 YSLAYTNIYVTQ
-343 EGAASIKD
+343 EGAASLKE
-351 VVPDVSKCSFTVYCY
+351 VVPDVSKCTFTVYCY

-373 GVSDIVWNEEE
+373 GISDIVWNEKEGE

-398 DGKEYTETV
+398 DGKEYTKTV
-407 KMMLGVPKYPN
+407 KMMLGIPKYPN
-418 NPGNLSNGLT
+418 TPGNLSNGLT

-458 IDISQI
+458 IDISKI
-464 AEAEKVSIVG
+464 AEAKKVSIVG
-474 VYEDETVTVD
+474 VYEEETVTIDV
-484 AEIQEWYGGYIYF
+484 EIRKWNQGYAFF
-497 INQSFKKGNLEIGSC
+497 INQSFKKGNLEIGSG
-512 YFQGIKKSERYFD
+512 YFYGYKKSESYFD

-571 IYRTVYNNAYC
+571 IYRTVYNNAYY

-590 VWHEESFYE
+590 VWHEESFYK
-599 NKEDLGYYTFDI
+599 NKEDPGYYTFDI

-619 LTQNYKLV
+619 LTQEYKLV
-627 QRQRKYQVS
+627 QRQRTYQVS
-636 GKLTTADGLPIA
+636 GKLTTKDGLPIA
-648 DVELVLEEEGG
+648 DAKLMLEEEGG
-659 SQETVKTDSEGCFS
+659 SQEAVKTDSEGYFS
-673 KELIKGTYQFDLG
+673 KELIKGTYQFNLG
-686 ESFTVDDEDLQ
+686 KSFTVEDEDLQ

-710 VTRKGVQ
+710 VSRKGTQ
-717 STDVPAFWFDS
+717 ATDFPGFWFDS
-728 QDDTQTIAN
+728 QGDAQVIDDTVNGN
-737 ESDYSWTEIRYWSY
+737 EYYAY
-751 LEKGT
+751 LKEGT
-756 YNVTSYN
+756 YIVTSYS
-763 TLVETITVTKSETH
+763 TQVDTITVTKSETH

-782 LGKVFGKGSGYYKF
+782 LRKVFGKGSGYYKF
-796 VNTEDPEVYEQP
+796 VNTEDPEVYEEP
-808 YAANGSYKVYLK
+808 FAAYGSYMVYLK

-857 DVKGVQIPKSVYDYD
+857 DVKGFQIPKSVYNYD
-872 IVVKKDDEVYQN
+872 IVVKKEDKVYKN
-884 LSLTRWSG
+884 LSLKRESEG
-892 ETSGYSFSA
+892 TSGYSFSA

-920 TDSDVVQDV
+920 TDSNVVQDL

-941 DAQDQLI
+941 YAQEQLI

-954 TLTNQESSQQYY
+954 TLTNQESKQMYY
-966 LYGDEDSVD
+966 LYGEEDEDSVG

-984 GTYQCGT
+984 GTYQFES
-991 YEGMPSMQGK
+991 YECIPSMQGK
-1001 TITIEEDTDE
+1001 TITVKEDNDE
-1011 IVMNMNVYKLTGNCK
+1011 IVMNMSVYKLTGNCK
-1026 INGES
+1026 INGQI
-1031 ADRSTWIDLCRKE
+1031 ADRSTWIDVYQKE
-1044 DGYYLASCTVDDE
+1044 GTVVLASCTVDDE

-1072 VYNSGVT
+1072 VYNSTVT

-1085 VSVTNDA
+1085 VSIINGA